1 MASVR
6 PEQLTVVPGEQ
17 QRGPIVNRAESGSLL
32 AGFLRLDR
40 PLHHV
45 HVSIRQWASKCL
57 ELYKPALLLAALCS
71 VPHTNVLDIPDLQE
85 ADHDEH
91 NCAKFGF

>member
-6 PEQLTVVPGEQ
+6 PELLAVVPGEQ
-17 QRGPIVNRAESGSLL
+17 QRGPIVNRAASGSLL
-32 AGFLRLDR
+32 TGVLRMDR

-57 ELYKPALLLAALCS
+57 EVYKLSLLLAALCS
-71 VPHTNVLDIPDLQE
+71 VSHADVLNIPDL
-85 ADHDEH
+85 
-91 NCAKFGF
+91 